1 MGTQKTVIVT
11 GASSG
16 IGFAITQA
24 YLNRGY
30 NVIANGRDKIRL
42 EYAAKQLKHPANLLL
57 IAGDIAKPE
66 TACDLFS
73 QAKEHFGK
81 VDILVNNAGV
91 FISKPIQDYT
101 TEDLNRLIDTN
112 LKGFFYPAQM
122 AAKQMKVNRQ
132 GHIINIT
139 AALAMQPNIAIPALL
154 PIMIKGGI
162 NSAIRGLALELAAD
176 NIMVNGIAPGI
187 IETPMHSKEQEIVT
201 ALKSLAPTYQIGHVN
216 DIVNAVLYLTDS
228 QFVTGTI
235 MVVDGGSTTGKW

>member
-1 MGTQKTVIVT
+1 
-11 GASSG
+11 
-16 IGFAITQA
+16 
-24 YLNRGY
+24 
-30 NVIANGRDKIRL
+30 
-42 EYAAKQLKHPANLLL
+42 
-57 IAGDIAKPE
+57 
-66 TACDLFS
+66 
-73 QAKEHFGK
+73 
-81 VDILVNNAGV
+81 
-91 FISKPIQDYT
+91 
-101 TEDLNRLIDTN
+101 
-112 LKGFFYPAQM
+112 
-122 AAKQMKVNRQ
+122 
-132 GHIINIT
+132 
-139 AALAMQPNIAIPALL
+139 MQPNIAIPALL

>member
-1 MGTQKTVIVT
+1 MSTQKTVIVT

-66 TACDLFS
+66 TARDLFS

-122 AAKQMKVNRQ
+122 AAKQMKVNQ
-132 GHIINIT
+132 
-139 AALAMQPNIAIPALL
+139 
-154 PIMIKGGI
+154 
-162 NSAIRGLALELAAD
+162 
-176 NIMVNGIAPGI
+176 
-187 IETPMHSKEQEIVT
+187 
-201 ALKSLAPTYQIGHVN
+201 
-216 DIVNAVLYLTDS
+216 
-228 QFVTGTI
+228 
-235 MVVDGGSTTGKW
+235 